1 MNRDGEPRGLV
12 ALSAL
17 AGLALQ
23 TLPLPALLAPARP
36 AVLIL
41 VVIWWSLMAPRA
53 GGLTL
58 AFCAGLALDVFKGA
72 VLGQFAL
79 ATSLVGYITIRQHL
93 LVRYR
98 PPLELMLFAAALL
111 TLWEIV
117 LWIIDGWAGSSMRG
131 ATRWLHLPVSALSW
145 FIVAGILGRLH
156 RPP

>member
-12 ALSAL
+12 VVSAVAAVL
-17 AGLALQ
+17 LQ
-23 TLPLPALLAPARP
+23 TLPLPALIAPARP
-36 AVLIL
+36 AVVVL

-58 AFCAGLALDVFKGA
+58 AFFAGLALDVFKGA

-79 ATSLVGYITIRQHL
+79 ATALVGYIAIRQHL

-98 PPLELMLFAAALL
+98 PPLELMLFAALLL

-117 LWIIDGWAGSSMRG
+117 LWMIDGWAGSSMRG
-131 ATRWLHLPVSALSW
+131 ATRWLHLPVSALCW
-145 FIVAGILGRLH
+145 FIVARLLGRLH
-156 RPP
+156 RPG